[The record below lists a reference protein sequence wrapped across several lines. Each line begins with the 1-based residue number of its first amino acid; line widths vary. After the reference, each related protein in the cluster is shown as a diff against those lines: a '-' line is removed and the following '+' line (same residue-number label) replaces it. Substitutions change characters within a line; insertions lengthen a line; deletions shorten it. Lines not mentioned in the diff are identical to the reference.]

1 MYEPKTRTI
10 DMTGNMTKSWIG
22 VLALGAL
29 VGACAPADQQEE
41 AAVVDTA
48 ASAAAGGMATMQA
61 KDGNHEFLRMM
72 SDHHEGLIQMATP
85 AMDKASAQTTKDDA
99 HMLHTKQAAE
109 RDTMVAMVQR
119 EYQEQH
125 TPRPPAKNQA
135 QADSLN
141 ALSGSEYDRTFYRLV
156 VEHHREGIG
165 MIDQHMSHLT
175 NPSVRQMAEKM
186 KADQQ
191 KEIAEFEQKQKSVS

>member
-1 MYEPKTRTI
+1 MTI
-10 DMTGNMTKSWIG
+10 KMTKTWIG
-22 VLALGAL
+22 LLALAAL
-29 VGACAPADQQEE
+29 LGACAPADEQEPGE
-41 AAVVDTA
+41 AVQDTA
-48 ASAAAGGMATMQA
+48 AAGAAGGMATMQA

-72 SDHHEGLIQMATP
+72 SDHHEGLIQMATA

-141 ALSGSEYDRTFYRLV
+141 ALSGFEYDRAFYRLV
-156 VEHHREGIG
+156 VDHHREGIG

-175 NPSVRQMAEKM
+175 NPVVRQMAEKM

-191 KEIAEFEQKQKSVS
+191 NEIAKFEQKQKSIS